1 MPAQTVIQLRRD
13 TAANWTSAN
22 SVLAAGEVGFDST
35 ENKIKIGDGT
45 TTWNSLDYASGG
57 GGGSITVSE
66 TAPAEPEVGDL
77 WFNSAEGRA
86 YVYYDAVWVDLNP
99 GIAGPPGKFTVSE
112 TAPEDAL
119 AGDGWFNSGT
129 ARLFIRYDNFWVEAT
144 SNYIGPAGPEAN
156 IDDLFTKTLMG
167 AV

>member
-57 GGGSITVSE
+57 SGSITVSE
-66 TAPAEPEVGDL
+66 TAPADPGEGDL
-77 WFNSAEGRA
+77 WFNSTNAIT
-86 YVYYDAVWVDLNP
+86 YIYYD
-99 GIAGPPGKFTVSE
+99 S
-112 TAPEDAL
+112 
-119 AGDGWFNSGT
+119 
-129 ARLFIRYDNFWVEAT
+129 FWVELT
-144 SNYIGPAGPEAN
+144 PAIAGKDGEALAN
-156 IDDLFTKTLMG
+156 IDGGTPSTNYTGINPIDAG
-167 AV
+167 GV